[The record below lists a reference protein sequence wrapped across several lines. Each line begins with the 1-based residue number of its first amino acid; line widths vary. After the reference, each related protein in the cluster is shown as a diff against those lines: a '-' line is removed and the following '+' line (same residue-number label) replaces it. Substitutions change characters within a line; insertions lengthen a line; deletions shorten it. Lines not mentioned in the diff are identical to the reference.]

1 MIARHNGRVVLVT
14 GAISGERVLAVVDH
28 ERRDVVM
35 AKVTEVVDPHP
46 DRRQP
51 AGDPSCGGLAY
62 AHITYERQRALKGE
76 IVADG
81 LRRLART
88 AWTARIPVAPSPE
101 AGYRMRARLHVRNG
115 RVGFLREG
123 THTLC
128 DAAETGQLSGD
139 CGLVLREVGERLA
152 AAWPVV
158 VSELALSENLTGD
171 QRALHLTASH
181 VESARLAPLGCC
193 AGVTGISVAR
203 PGGHKAHV
211 VAGRPTVID
220 PVGAIVRV
228 SGALAETPL
237 TRQAASFF
245 QANRFL
251 LSQLVTRVCAQV
263 SHEPVLD
270 LYSGVGLF
278 SVALAVLGR
287 TSITAVERD
296 DFAAAD
302 LVVNTATLQD
312 HVRPVHAS
320 VESYLEDVRG
330 KAAATV
336 IVDPPRAG
344 LSRTVIERLAALAVR
359 RIVYVSCDVAT
370 FARDVGRLR
379 TAGYGVRHLEA
390 FDFFPNTAHVEV
402 LAALERSTSAA
413 GPRTPSGPEPA
424 STDGG
429 SS

>member
-1 MIARHNGRVVLVT
+1 MIARHGGRVVLVT
-14 GAISGERVLAVVDH
+14 GAIPGERVLAVVDR

-35 AKVTEVVDPHP
+35 ATVTEVVEPHP
-46 DRRQP
+46 DRRPPP
-51 AGDPSCGGLAY
+51 ADPTCGGHAY
-62 AHITYERQRALKGE
+62 AHIAYERQRALKGE
-76 IVADG
+76 MIADG

-88 AWTARIPVAPSPE
+88 TWTAPIAVAPSPE
-101 AGYRMRARLHVRNG
+101 RGYRMRARLQVRNG

-139 CGLVLREVGERLA
+139 CGLALREVGERLA
-152 AAWPVV
+152 AAGPVG
-158 VSELALSENLTGD
+158 VSELALSETLTGD
-171 QRALHLTASH
+171 QRVVHLTAGR
-181 VESARLAPLGCC
+181 VESAHLAPLGCC
-193 AGVTGISVAR
+193 AGVTGVSVAR
-203 PGGHKAHV
+203 AGGHTAHV
-211 VAGRPTVID
+211 VAGRPTVTD
-220 PVGAIVRV
+220 PVGAIVPV
-228 SGALAETPL
+228 SGVLAETPL
-237 TRQAASFF
+237 TRHAASFF

-270 LYSGVGLF
+270 LYCGVGLF

-302 LVVNTATLQD
+302 LVMNTQTLHD
-312 HVRPVHAS
+312 RVHPVHAS
-320 VESYLEDVRG
+320 VESYLHDVSDL
-330 KAAATV
+330 AAPTI

-344 LSRTVIERLAALAVR
+344 LTRTVIERLTALAVQQ
-359 RIVYVSCDVAT
+359 IVYVSCDVAT

-402 LAALERSTSAA
+402 LAALDRSTSAV
-413 GPRTPSGPEPA
+413 GPRTPSDPAPA
-424 STDGG
+424 SAGGG